1 LPIVLLFSAVLIA
14 AFGPV
19 WETSKRAPEG
29 TARAYLAAVEAH
41 DLDAALATIAPEA
54 RDAARERIQLQ
65 LGNRYRIE
73 TLVLGQP
80 SVLDRVLG
88 RPLAP
93 AWASVLAEVT
103 DKSGDRWK
111 SPSPADLVERDCAWY
126 LLRPL
131 FA

>member
-1 LPIVLLFSAVLIA
+1 M
-14 AFGPV
+14 

-54 RDAARERIQLQ
+54 RDGARERIQLQ

-80 SVLDRVLG
+80 SVLDRWLG

-93 AWASVLAEVT
+93 AWASVLADVT
-103 DKSGDRWK
+103 DKGGDRWK
-111 SPSPADLVERDCAWY
+111 STSTAELVERDGSWY
-126 LLRPL
+126 LVRPL